1 MNKII
6 HCRVNDEY
14 ILDAGVP
21 IGAAGSSN
29 DVALSL
35 DFNDMWVG
43 LSIVATFISALE
55 THTTVVPLMPSMLE
69 NGATMT
75 YLVPIPPEA
84 KSEEGRCKLTLSG
97 YSVTRIG
104 EDGKLQYVKDSLTN
118 TTTAFFRVLPSDA
131 RLFEGTGTPP
141 SYEERI
147 LSELNEFQETIDE
160 WEGRENGRIEAED
173 ARRDAETERERAE
186 NGYTDDL
193 GEYHPGR
200 VANEQVREAA
210 ETRRANA
217 EAVRANAEAVRAN
230 AERIRARDEEI
241 RAENEVRRGAVF
253 GDLEAAIDAII
264 EIQNSLMGGDG
275 V

>member
-43 LSIVATFISALE
+43 LSIVATFISALG

-69 NGATMT
+69 NGAMMT

-104 EDGKLQYVKDSLTN
+104 EDGNLQYVKASLTN
-118 TTTAFFRVLPSDA
+118 TTTAFF
-131 RLFEGTGTPP
+131 F
-141 SYEERI
+141 YK
-147 LSELNEFQETIDE
+147 
-160 WEGRENGRIEAED
+160 
-173 ARRDAETERERAE
+173 
-186 NGYTDDL
+186 
-193 GEYHPGR
+193 
-200 VANEQVREAA
+200 
-210 ETRRANA
+210 
-217 EAVRANAEAVRAN
+217 
-230 AERIRARDEEI
+230 EEI
-241 RAENEVRRGAVF
+241 
-253 GDLEAAIDAII
+253 
-264 EIQNSLMGGDG
+264 
-275 V
+275 

>member
-43 LSIVATFISALE
+43 LSIVATFISALG

-97 YSVTRIG
+97 YSVTRIDENG
-104 EDGKLQYVKDSLTN
+104 EMQYVKDSLTN

-131 RLFEGTGTPP
+131 AMFEDTGIEPSLEERVLFELT
-141 SYEERI
+141 
-147 LSELNEFQETIDE
+147 EFQETIDE
-160 WEGRENGRIEAED
+160 WNNLENDRNEAENMRSSNED
-173 ARRDAETERERAE
+173 LREVNEKQRI
-186 NGYTDDL
+186 
-193 GEYHPGR
+193 
-200 VANEQVREAA
+200 ANEEAREEA
-210 ETRRANA
+210 EKMRQDL
-217 EAVRANAEAVRAN
+217 
-230 AERIRARDEEI
+230 I
-241 RAENEVRRGAVF
+241 
-253 GDLEAAIDAII
+253 GDLESALNDII
-264 EIQNSLMGGDG
+264 TIQNALINGEGA
-275 V
+275 